1 MNYSLA
7 YQRLIANAKA
17 RVCPNGYVERHH
29 ILPKALGGSDD
40 SSNLIALT
48 AKEHFVAHM
57 LLAKM
62 HGGLMWQAIIVMKG
76 GKNRYCKG
84 RLFEIARRHASFERE
99 KSIKAR
105 RIIDPAFDLYMHQIK
120 SNATI
125 LRVEGYQAGVGKKF
139 KERFSSDKEFA
150 DVISRNRARAQQASA
165 AVIRGKSAE
174 KAKQVLELRQQGK
187 KYSEIMEVVGCSIGF
202 ISKVVNYA

>member
-17 RVCPNGYVERHH
+17 RACPNGYVEKHH

-40 SSNLIALT
+40 SSNLVALT

-76 GKNRYCKG
+76 GKNRYCNG

-105 RIIDPAFDLYMHQIK
+105 RIIDPAFDLYMHQMK

-125 LRVEGYQAGVGKKF
+125 LRVEGYQTGVGKKF

-165 AVIRGKSAE
+165 AVIREKSAE